1 MKSFIPLSIMLTLL
15 LILIILFGFYIYSKI
30 PKTTHLSK
38 IETMTVKP
46 HYSLSFQGVQQAKQ
60 SYTLY
65 YEPSLG
71 IGSDI
76 LVKITRLYLKIH
88 PYLNIIIHTSKTYSC
103 KRNFYLQ
110 YNTQIKYPPIT
121 STNKFNYLMIYSIY
135 NNNFKHA
142 FMLLLRSS
150 HCTSAFPFKISY

>member
-1 MKSFIPLSIMLTLL
+1 
-15 LILIILFGFYIYSKI
+15 
-30 PKTTHLSK
+30 
-38 IETMTVKP
+38 MTVKP
-46 HYSLSFQGVQQAKQ
+46 HYSFFQGVQQAKQ

-71 IGSDI
+71 ISSDI
-76 LVKITRLYLKIH
+76 LVKIMRLYLKIH
-88 PYLNIIIHTSKTYSC
+88 PYLNIIIHTSKNIFLQ
-103 KRNFYLQ
+103 KKLYLQ

-142 FMLLLRSS
+142 FMLLLKVESLYFS
-150 HCTSAFPFKISY
+150 LSFKISY